1 MAKGPR
7 YNLPYRRRRKQLT
20 NYKKRKAYVL
30 SGKVRMVVR
39 TSNKH
44 TTVQFIEA
52 RPQGD
57 VVLTGAKSSELMKQW
72 KWNLGTGNMPAS
84 YLTGLLAGKR
94 ALGTG
99 LQSAILDI
107 GLRRASKGSKIFAA
121 LKGALDA
128 GVDIPHGVE
137 ILPQESR
144 IRGEHIS
151 TYGVALASQKERV
164 GFQFSRYL
172 DKKGGPEIILSEFD
186 KIKQRIIGEEKE
198 SLKVEKK

>member
-1 MAKGPR
+1 MTGGPR

-20 NYKKRKAYVL
+20 NYKKRKAYIL
-30 SGKVRMVVR
+30 SQKVRMVVR

-52 RPQGD
+52 KPQGD
-57 VVLTGAKSSELMKQW
+57 VVLTGAKSSELAKLW
-72 KWNLGTGNMPAS
+72 KWSMGTGNMPAS

-99 LQSAILDI
+99 LRNANLDI
-107 GLRRASKGSKIFAA
+107 GLRRASKGSRVFAA

-128 GVDIPHGVE
+128 GVEVPHEAE

-151 TYGVALASQKERV
+151 TYGAALASQKERV

-172 DKKGGPEIILSEFD
+172 EKKGGPDTFLSEFD
-186 KIKQRIIGEEKE
+186 KIKQRIVSEEKE